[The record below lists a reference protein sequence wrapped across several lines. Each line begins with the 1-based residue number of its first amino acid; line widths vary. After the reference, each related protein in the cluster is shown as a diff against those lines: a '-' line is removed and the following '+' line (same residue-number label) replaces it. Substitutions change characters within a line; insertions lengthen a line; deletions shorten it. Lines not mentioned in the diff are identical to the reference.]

1 MPGKQR
7 AAPCLAPKNVVATDG
22 PRGLPGKWWVQRD
35 FSLFSLLMVSV
46 PFFRAAGLGLRE
58 AGEGSRGEK
67 GAHSFLPAPLYPRK
81 ASCTCPQRDKTGSY
95 YLFMC
100 LFIHMPSSFAA
111 PQEDETSVIPVKI
124 QPQGEPPVIGVRGNL
139 Q

>member
-1 MPGKQR
+1 M
-7 AAPCLAPKNVVATDG
+7 
-22 PRGLPGKWWVQRD
+22 
-35 FSLFSLLMVSV
+35 SLS
-46 PFFRAAGLGLRE
+46 LGLQE

-81 ASCTCPQRDKTGSY
+81 ASCNSPQRDKTGSY

-111 PQEDETSVIPVKI
+111 LKDETSVISMKI